1 MMFANQGRPSDSTAV
16 LSASVDAER
25 EHVAMSSRGLGWSGL
40 KFERCESRRGLRE
53 LPEGSRHHLIF
64 VGLSTGQVSYEA
76 AGEHVQR
83 EVTPGCVLVV
93 PARTP
98 LRAKW
103 SARVGY
109 SLMLLAPDV
118 LDRVAHDVFG
128 LSADQYRLQP
138 SERRNDSTIADI
150 AGVLAREALSRDR
163 AGGLFSQSLAN
174 ILAVHLLRNYAAG
187 IGGDALEP
195 SALVREQSVQAGGA
209 SAGQPRAVAQAL
221 QFIHQNYAQELTLN
235 DIASVANLS
244 PFHLARIFKR
254 ALGVSLYQHVLQVR
268 VTSAR
273 ALLAAGSGDRS
284 LAEIAAAVGFADQ
297 SHFTRHF
304 KRITG
309 VTPHQ
314 FRMTTRPKA
323 AA

>member
-25 EHVAMSSRGLGWSGL
+25 EHVAMSSRGLGWSEL

-109 SLMLLAPDV
+109 SLLLLEPDV
-118 LDRVAHDVFG
+118 LDRVADEVFG
-128 LSADQYRLQP
+128 LSADQYRLQR

-174 ILAVHLLRNYAAG
+174 ILAVHLLRHYATG
-187 IGGDALEP
+187 VDGDALEP
-195 SALVREQSVQAGGA
+195 SVLAGRQAAQVGPT

-221 QFIHQNYAQELTLN
+221 EFIHQNYARDLMLS
-235 DIASVANLS
+235 DIASAVNLS
-244 PFHLARIFKR
+244 PFHLSRLFKR
-254 ALGVSLYQHVLQVR
+254 TLGVSLYQHVLQVR

-273 ALLAAGSGDRS
+273 SLLASSGRS

-297 SHFTRHF
+297 SHLTRHF
-304 KRITG
+304 KRVTG
-309 VTPHQ
+309 VTPRR
-314 FRMTTRPKA
+314 FRMTTGSTKA